1 MANEEKGIKRPAD
14 KEADELF
21 KALCL
26 GTLRDSNRIE
36 GTARNPRWRRDK
48 KKEKTRERQNIV
60 SSQ

>member
-1 MANEEKGIKRPAD
+1 MANEEIKKPAA
-14 KEADELF
+14 KEADDLF

-36 GTARNPRWRRDK
+36 GTPRNPRWKRDK
-48 KKEKTRERQNIV
+48 KKEKTHERQNSF